1 MSEKEVFEMKKE
13 RSLSPKQAIFVSE
26 YLTDKNA
33 YQAALRAGYRE
44 KTARGANWWVTQDV
58 INKGKRAI
66 KNNIKPAIEAGL
78 AEQQEKLREKGLVT
92 AEYVIKGL
100 LEIAERCLQKIPVKD
115 RQGNQVQDEEGNNVW
130 TFDANGAS
138 RAFDLLGRYLGMFQ
152 SKNAV
157 NITLDGQ
164 VSTDHVLR
172 TQERRIVRRL
182 LLEEVRENPPSL
194 TGSEDE

>member
-1 MSEKEVFEMKKE
+1 MKIE
-13 RSLSPKQAIFVSE
+13 RGLSPKQAIFVSE

-33 YQAALRAGYRE
+33 YQAALRAGYSE

-58 INKGKRAI
+58 INKGKGAI

-78 AEQQEKLREKGLVT
+78 TEQQEKLREKGLVT
-92 AEYVIKGL
+92 AEYVVKGL
-100 LEIAERCLQKIPVKD
+100 LEIAERCLQRIPVKD
-115 RQGNQVQDEEGNNVW
+115 RQGNQVQDEDGNNVW

-138 RAFDLLGRYLGMFQ
+138 RAFDLLGRYLGMYQ

-164 VSTDHVLR
+164 MNVDHATMLKG
-172 TQERRIVRRL
+172 RRFARRL
-182 LLEEVRENPPSL
+182 ILEEVRDQRD
-194 TGSEDE
+194 GDD